1 MTMTLDDLRNNLDGP
16 SEEYRRKQLHP
27 VPDAK
32 VVDREAFILER
43 VAGKVVLDIGAS
55 GRMHAAIV
63 ETAKRCYGI
72 DRPPIHL
79 SDILQRCPH
88 YPIQGDLEFGND
100 VIFGIDLDNFSAE
113 LPKLDVQIVVCGEV
127 IEHLSNPGFFLKR
140 LRAAYKCPVIITVPN
155 AFNDGCRKTLERGVE
170 NVNNDHVAWYSF
182 HTLSELVR
190 REGYEV
196 KEHYWYNGRP
206 RFAEGL
212 IFVVE

>member
-55 GRMHAAIV
+55 GRMHEAIV
-63 ETAKRCYGI
+63 MAAAFTWGI
-72 DRPPIHL
+72 TRPPEN
-79 SDILQRCPH
+79 DPYVVR
-88 YPIQGDLEFGND
+88 YTD
-100 VIFGIDLDNFSAE
+100 VIESRMQGRFDIRYLDIDQHDAHWPHF
-113 LPKLDVQIVVCGEV
+113 KDVEIVICGEV
-127 IEHLSNPGFFLKR
+127 IEHLSNPGQFLQK
-140 LRAAYKCPVIITVPN
+140 LRAYRCPVIITVPN
-155 AFNDGCRKTLERGVE
+155 AHGDVGRAWLEKGFNC
-170 NVNNDHVAWYSF
+170 VNIDHVAWYCER
-182 HTLSELVR
+182 TLKTLLTR
-190 REGYEV
+190 AGYEV

>member
-1 MTMTLDDLRNNLDGP
+1 MTMTLDDLRNSLDGP

-27 VPDAK
+27 VPEAK

-43 VAGKVVLDIGAS
+43 VVGKVVLDIGAS
-55 GRMHAAIV
+55 GRMHEAVMRAS
-63 ETAKRCYGI
+63 EFCYGI
-72 DRPPIHL
+72 EKPGVPAMSALVR
-79 SDILQRCPH
+79 
-88 YPIQGDLEFGND
+88 GDHIEYL
-100 VIFGIDLDNFSAE
+100 DLDDCSAR
-113 LPKLDVQIVVCGEV
+113 LPQFKDVQIVVCGEV
-127 IEHLSNPGFFLKR
+127 IEHLSNPGWFLKR

-196 KEHYWYNGRP
+196 KEHYWYTGRP

>member
-1 MTMTLDDLRNNLDGP
+1 MYSKTLDDLRNSLDGP

-43 VAGKVVLDIGAS
+43 VAGKAVLDIGAS
-55 GRMHAAIV
+55 GRMHQAIV

-72 DRPPIHL
+72 DRPPVGW
-79 SDILQRCPH
+79 SDVAGPH
-88 YPIQGDLEFGND
+88 RVGDD
-100 VIFGIDLDNFSAE
+100 FGIDLDDYSAE
-113 LPKLDVQIVVCGEV
+113 LPKLDVQIVICGEV
-127 IEHLSNPGFFLKR
+127 IEHLSNPGQFLQKLQSYR
-140 LRAAYKCPVIITVPN
+140 CPVIITVPN
-155 AFNDGCRKTLERGVE
+155 AFNDGCRRTLERGVE

-196 KEHYWYNGRP
+196 KEHYWYTGRP